1 MILYACVKLRNKEMN
16 ILTIEK
22 LKEHEP
28 LFGSWFI
35 DSKISEGKASKF
47 YKVYKTENGQIHYMG
62 LKTVKFPSNE
72 QEISA
77 VISSGQFQ
85 NIDEYLN
92 VLQDTITKNMQTMLS
107 LRSNKNIVR
116 FDNFTIIRESSC
128 FYVIMLMEL
137 LTPLASHLSLDNISK
152 SEVLKLGEDICS
164 ALEGFRQVGVIHHDI
179 KSENIYVDS
188 FGNYKL
194 GDFGIFDSIFHNAND
209 PSAYI
214 APELYNK
221 TAVTDI
227 SSDIY
232 SLGILLY
239 KLLNFNRMPFLP
251 LYPQPVSLPD
261 REQAFMRCMRGD
273 LFLSPQNADY
283 ELSCI
288 IFKATAFNPAARY
301 SSPALFLD
309 ELHAYALSPANV
321 SNGAAFNT
329 GTFEIG
335 NENNEVRFDSYE
347 APDVQEDE
355 YYNEYPGEDDD
366 DDDDEN
372 KISKHWYYLVFAL
385 IIVLAFIVA
394 LIFVSGKK
402 DDKTTTTTQET
413 TTTAQETTTA
423 QTTTEENTTEETT
436 EEETTEQTTEE
447 TTTETT
453 TQETTTE
460 TTTKETTT
468 EKVTTTEPLT
478 APTLVKTN
486 KKNGDKASDGR
497 TYLKISSYNL
507 VEIPQDEFFT
517 EVSLT
522 IGDNFG
528 NEPVGTKAYIYQMS
542 GATLLQKVP
551 ADVSC
556 EISDDFGGD
565 ILCTVTV
572 SDSDFYY
579 EPDNFQYYLCFE
591 EGAITSETAI
601 SLPLQIRVK

>member
-1 MILYACVKLRNKEMN
+1 M
-16 ILTIEK
+16 TIEK
-22 LKEHEP
+22 LKEQEP

-47 YKVYKTENGQIHYMG
+47 YKVYKTDNGQLHYMG
-62 LKTVKFPSNE
+62 LKTVKFPSSE
-72 QEISA
+72 KEISA

-92 VLQDTITKNMQTMLS
+92 VLQETITQNMQTMLS

-128 FYVIMLMEL
+128 FYVVMLMEL
-137 LTPLASHLSLDNISK
+137 LTPLASHLSLDSISK
-152 SEVLKLGEDICS
+152 SEVLKLGQDICG
-164 ALEGFRQVGVIHHDI
+164 ALEGFRQSGVIHHDI

-209 PSAYI
+209 PSIYI

-221 TAVTDI
+221 TATIDI

-239 KLLNFNRMPFLP
+239 KLLNYNRVPFLP
-251 LYPQPVSLPD
+251 PYPQPVSLPD
-261 REQAFMRCMRGD
+261 REQAFARCMRGD
-273 LFLSPQNADY
+273 IFPAPQNADY
-283 ELSCI
+283 ALASV
-288 IFKATAFNPAARY
+288 IFKATAFNPTARY
-301 SSPALFLD
+301 SSPTVFCD
-309 ELHAYALSPANV
+309 ELHAYALSPANI
-321 SNGAAFNT
+321 SSSAPFNT
-329 GTFEIG
+329 GTFEIT
-335 NENNEVRFDSYE
+335 NDNNEVRFDSYE
-347 APDVQEDE
+347 APEEYEEDGYYDE
-355 YYNEYPGEDDD
+355 YP
-366 DDDDEN
+366 DDEEKEEEDN
-372 KISKHWYYLVFAL
+372 QMGKHWYF
-385 IIVLAFIVA
+385 IVLALVVVLALIVA
-394 LIFVSGKK
+394 LIFFSGKK
-402 DDKTTTTTQET
+402 HEDVTTTEAET
-413 TTTAQETTTA
+413 TTTAVETTER
-423 QTTTEENTTEETT
+423 QTTTETTTEETT
-436 EEETTEQTTEE
+436 EEETTEETTAE

-453 TQETTTE
+453 TEETTTE

-468 EKVTTTEPLT
+468 KETTTEPVT
-478 APTLVKTN
+478 APTLVKTD
-486 KKNGDKASDGR
+486 KKNGDKANDGR

-517 EVSLT
+517 ELSMT

-528 NEPVGTKAYIYQMS
+528 SDPVGTKAYIYQMS

-556 EISDDFGGD
+556 EISEDFGGD
-565 ILCTVTV
+565 ILCTITI
-572 SDSDFYY
+572 SDTDFYY
-579 EPDNFQYYLCFE
+579 EPDNYQYYLCFE

-601 SLPLQIRVK
+601 SLPLQVRVK